1 MKEKGGPF
9 IDHSHKNN
17 DQFKTFVSLFNKLS
31 NILYKHY
38 YILEKLKYT

>member
-1 MKEKGGPF
+1 MQEKGGQF

-17 DQFKTFVSLFNKLS
+17 DQFKTFMSLFNKLS